1 LIHNQCQSRQLALIP
16 VASLDNLYQWECFKG
31 GFILTFIFNKEKN
44 PSLDRLINIHQLSR
58 CEAICALHFM
68 QTPSIAEIAE
78 NTHRSQETVRNHLK
92 RSMQKMNCHFWAYSC
107 STIKILDSV
116 FLLTP
121 RALAVSVIVK
131 FKGSIQSSLII
142 NPG

>member
-92 RSMQKMNCHFWAYSC
+92 RSMQKMDVHNQAELMKKM
-107 STIKILDSV
+107 IMLA
-116 FLLTP
+116 
-121 RALAVSVIVK
+121 AL
-131 FKGSIQSSLII
+131 
-142 NPG
+142 